1 MTDSVRQLRLRQQMM
16 DEIERAVSDKAE
28 EISNIAATI
37 GEEEM
42 ESNAESFRK
51 KMLYIKIMVS
61 YCKRISNFIILSRQS
76 TTIQTEEL
84 VRALR
89 ETFWDSETAGI
100 EYAVI
105 LREAGSIPAED
116 AVFVYKYIYQ
126 AIEKSMHYQKP
137 IFFINLSS
145 EGEKI
150 RLKLLISSEGE
161 KLLPRDFVYIREG
174 KAELRARGYEQQWE
188 HGYNSLALYLFA
200 KEDAEKRNLR
210 KKGPVSQSGIS
221 DPEEIQ
227 RDEAILELKN
237 RIHDI
242 MGQRLSIVHRIL
254 EENKYIHFSLSEL
267 KLLLSTMLRD
277 IKQRESEDA
286 QRIFE
291 NMKRSCHLIRVR
303 LSLRGE
309 WIGTKEQQ
317 QVMIRVIREAVTN
330 AIRHGKAKNILVS
343 IKSQEDTICVRVQN
357 DGALLSEAPTEKD
370 GILGMRRRAAEH
382 HGTIH
387 IVTEPIFCVELRLP
401 LKNRLSFFS

>member
-1 MTDSVRQLRLRQQMM
+1 MTDSIEQLRLRQQMM
-16 DEIERAVSDKAE
+16 DEIERAISDKAE
-28 EISNIAATI
+28 EISNIAATLD
-37 GEEEM
+37 EEEM
-42 ESNAESFRK
+42 ENNTESFRK

-61 YCKRISNFIILSRQS
+61 YCKRISNFIILSQQS
-76 TTIQTEEL
+76 ATIQTEEL

-105 LREAGSIPAED
+105 LREAGSIPTED

-126 AIEKSMHYQKP
+126 AIEKSMHYHKP
-137 IFFINLSS
+137 VFFINLSS
-145 EGEKI
+145 ERGKI

-161 KLLPRDFVYIREG
+161 KLFPRDFVYIREG
-174 KAELRARGYEQQWE
+174 KEELRARGYRQQWE

-200 KEDAEKRNLR
+200 KEDAEKRSL
-210 KKGPVSQSGIS
+210 KKRAPVSQGEIS
-221 DPEEIQ
+221 DPEEIK

-267 KLLLSTMLRD
+267 KVLLRTMLQD
-277 IKQRESEDA
+277 VKERESEEA
-286 QRIFE
+286 ARTFE

-330 AIRHGKAKNILVS
+330 AIRHGKATNIIVS
-343 IKSQEDTICVRVQN
+343 IEKKDNEICVRVKN
-357 DGALLSEAPTEKD
+357 DGAVLLKAPPEKD
-370 GILGMRRRAAEH
+370 GIVGMRRRAAECS
-382 HGTIH
+382 GTIH
-387 IVTEPIFCVELRLP
+387 ITTEPMFCVELRLP
-401 LKNRLSFFS
+401 FQKSDDK